1 MEYIGQKVANLFI
14 FFDTYKELLLVFVV
28 LIQFL
33 INSVPFPNLNNRMD
47 GSRFDFIFC
56 HLLIFIEMAS

>member
-1 MEYIGQKVANLFI
+1 M
-14 FFDTYKELLLVFVV
+14 FVV